1 MSFYLLHNY
10 MDFITGNYQLL
21 ENNLKCSDEK
31 MKQFVQSIYKSI
43 YLNKL
48 YIFLLVFRY
57 KINEAREYIMDG
69 TKRKNIEVGMKVK
82 VVQKQD
88 QRSGKLTEGIVS
100 KILTNSQTHPH
111 GIKVMLEDG
120 VVGRVKE

>member
-1 MSFYLLHNY
+1 MKSIKKIKDL
-10 MDFITGNYQLL
+10 TGNYQLL

-31 MKQFVQSIYKSI
+31 MKQFVRSIYKSI

-48 YIFLLVFRY
+48 YIFLLIFRY

-100 KILTNSQTHPH
+100 KILTNSQTQPH